1 MVELSVSSERKPLS
15 DEQLARESQ
24 AGSLEAFEE
33 LVSRYQQ
40 RVFGF
45 VFRSCSC
52 AGDAREITQD
62 TFVKAYQALGQYD
75 PTKPFAAWLFTIA
88 RRKCIDRHRSA
99 PLEEA
104 APVPDEPELD
114 DPAELLARRE
124 EGDALWECARRLLPE
139 IQFQA
144 LWLRYAEEMSVQQVA
159 QVLRRTR
166 THVKVL
172 LFRARRRLMG
182 EVQGS
187 GCIRA
192 AASSNSL
199 HKSCA
204 SDKQPPAH
212 QPTAARAHTSVA
224 AKPWNPAPSIR
235 SL

>member
-1 MVELSVSSERKPLS
+1 MPALRLRATRLPGCRRGIMVELSVSSERKPLS

-99 PLEEA
+99 RGGRPGA
-104 APVPDEPELD
+104 
-114 DPAELLARRE
+114 
-124 EGDALWECARRLLPE
+124 G
-139 IQFQA
+139 
-144 LWLRYAEEMSVQQVA
+144 
-159 QVLRRTR
+159 
-166 THVKVL
+166 
-172 LFRARRRLMG
+172 RARTG
-182 EVQGS
+182 
-187 GCIRA
+187 
-192 AASSNSL
+192 
-199 HKSCA
+199 
-204 SDKQPPAH
+204 
-212 QPTAARAHTSVA
+212 
-224 AKPWNPAPSIR
+224 
-235 SL
+235 